1 MEIDVDVTVEL
12 FDSTTND
19 TWKALATIK
28 LEHTG
33 GVSPSPPIRHI
44 PVLMG
49 GLGDLVIRNLT
60 NEGGKFLKI
69 TLAD

>member
-1 MEIDVDVTVEL
+1 MEFDVTVEL
-12 FDSTTND
+12 IDSTTHD
-19 TWKALATIK
+19 SWKALAIIK

-33 GVSPSPPIRHI
+33 GASPTPPIRHI

-49 GLGDLVIRNLT
+49 GLGDLVIGNLT

-69 TLAD
+69 TLADK